1 MRPSA
6 RWPTSTPMAGSW
18 SGTSDRT
25 GCGPGWGSRRARST
39 GSSPTCWTVPASRT
53 AGSAQ
58 AADEGHGLPED
69 GDVAREDGGHGRVL
83 RLQPNVVLL
92 AEEPLDRGL
101 LPEQGHHDVAV
112 VGRRLRADDEVV
124 AFIDARLDHA
134 VAPDPQDEGPVLPD
148 EVAGEREDV
157 LHVLLGEQRLAR
169 GNAPEDGHVDDTLRG
184 MARLVLEELDRPGL
198 ARIPPDEPLLLQR
211 GQVAVH
217 RRAAGEAER
226 RHDLALPL
234 REAPA
239 HALSPQVCRLVE
251 RGDYNIRKLHS
262 QTHVRTFRTGIPGEV
277 LEHAEAE
284 WSILPG
290 RPCSR

>member
-25 GCGPGWGSRRARST
+25 GCGPGWRSRRARST

-58 AADEGHGLPED
+58 AA
-69 GDVAREDGGHGRVL
+69 DGGHGRVL

-134 VAPDPQDEGPVLPD
+134 VAPDPQD
-148 EVAGEREDV
+148 
-157 LHVLLGEQRLAR
+157 
-169 GNAPEDGHVDDTLRG
+169 
-184 MARLVLEELDRPGL
+184 
-198 ARIPPDEPLLLQR
+198 
-211 GQVAVH
+211 
-217 RRAAGEAER
+217 
-226 RHDLALPL
+226 
-234 REAPA
+234 
-239 HALSPQVCRLVE
+239 
-251 RGDYNIRKLHS
+251 
-262 QTHVRTFRTGIPGEV
+262 
-277 LEHAEAE
+277 
-284 WSILPG
+284 
-290 RPCSR
+290 